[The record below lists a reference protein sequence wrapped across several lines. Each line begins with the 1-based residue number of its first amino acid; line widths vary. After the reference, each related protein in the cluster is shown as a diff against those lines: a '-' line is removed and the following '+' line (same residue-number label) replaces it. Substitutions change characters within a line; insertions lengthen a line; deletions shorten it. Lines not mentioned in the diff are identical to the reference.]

1 MSRSLITRVGLAFCL
16 VGIVSMAPRT
26 LAQTRAEPSSRRSG
40 RPGDVADP
48 TDVGHL
54 PGTSRYLPET
64 WGVGPWPMKVNG
76 SPRAKSACPLCGARH
91 DRDTVESLDVAE
103 TQRTDTEPT
112 DTIEPK
118 ALANYLKELLT
129 RNVAQERPARHKLK
143 TKEKLR
149 PGEPAQVILELKE
162 RLGDGALEGTEFAD
176 SPDVLVKVIR
186 ALEAEQREQDESEA
200 ETPDLPLS
208 RFSRGTTPKHSE
220 LEVADAPQ
228 PRHLA
233 ANEAAIGVLRAA
245 SRDLDLAAEALEEQE
260 LYRRADQLRALAD
273 ELRRD
278 SRVAAARWRSEGP
291 GSIAPDH
298 TEWRRIEPQ
307 EEARLDGSS
316 DMAQLREEL
325 RRVRQALE
333 EGRIQESEGRMPEE
347 QVDRDVKGKR
357 ATAAT
362 EN

>member
-1 MSRSLITRVGLAFCL
+1 MSRSRIACVGLAFCL
-16 VGIVSMAPRT
+16 VGIVSTAPRT

-54 PGTSRYLPET
+54 PGASQYLPET
-64 WGVGPWPMKVNG
+64 WGVGPWPMKVHG
-76 SPRAKSACPLCGARH
+76 APRAKSACPLCGARH
-91 DRDTVESLDVAE
+91 DHDTAESLDVAE
-103 TQRTDTEPT
+103 TQRVDTEAT

-129 RNVAQERPARHKLK
+129 RNVTQERPARHKLK

-186 ALEAEQREQDESEA
+186 ALEAEQREQADSEA
-200 ETPDLPLS
+200 ETADLPWS
-208 RFSRGTTPKHSE
+208 RFSRGTAPRHSE
-220 LEVADAPQ
+220 PEAADAPQ

-233 ANEAAIGVLRAA
+233 AANEAAIGTLRAA

-291 GSIAPDH
+291 GSIAPDR
-298 TEWRRIEPQ
+298 TEWRRIEPPQ

-333 EGRIQESEGRMPEE
+333 ERRIQESEVRRPE
-347 QVDRDVKGKR
+347 
-357 ATAAT
+357 
-362 EN
+362 